1 MNYFVRLLTAVALSA
16 NCIADEHSGPLV
28 VPIRL
33 VDNLAVVQATINE
46 RSVSLYID
54 SGGHSAIALKPGIV
68 SSNATVDGEGAERYA
83 GADGTVREARRFSV
97 DEVRIAGLP
106 AAELRGSEMIGGPSG
121 VDGYLGYGW
130 LSQYI
135 AVFDYAGGQLR
146 LYEAGQPIPDSECSG
161 PWVALTVDGNLVTS
175 TLETEHGPVT
185 VAWDIG
191 ASENVLRRAPA
202 GARRSRGI
210 WPWSSSSLSDLKTW
224 AACCVLARSFFDR
237 SDVGRIYPA
246 RRKVACRG

>member
-46 RSVSLYID
+46 RSVSLDID

-68 SSNATVDGEGAERYA
+68 SSNATVDGEGTKRYV

-97 DEVRIAGLP
+97 DDVRIAGLP

-161 PWVALTVDGNLVTS
+161 PGW
-175 TLETEHGPVT
+175 
-185 VAWDIG
+185 
-191 ASENVLRRAPA
+191 
-202 GARRSRGI
+202 RSR
-210 WPWSSSSLSDLKTW
+210 STVTLSRRHWKPSMALSQWHGTSGHQRTCSAERPQVPVAAEESGLGVL
-224 AACCVLARSFFDR
+224 AACRT
-237 SDVGRIYPA
+237 
-246 RRKVACRG
+246 